1 MKYIL
6 ALSLSLSL
14 ALTGCY
20 TANYEENTGKYKMP
34 KELEDCK
41 IYTLQGEGIAP
52 AIKVVRCPTETT
64 TSYKHGKATK
74 SVTIN

>member
-6 ALSLSLSL
+6 LLSL

-20 TANYEENTGKYKMP
+20 SANYQETTGSYKMP

-41 IYTLQGEGIAP
+41 IYTLQAEGWDP

>member
-6 ALSLSLSL
+6 LLSL

-20 TANYEENTGKYKMP
+20 SANYEESTGSYKMP

-41 IYTLQGEGIAP
+41 IYTLQGEGITP
-52 AIKVVRCPTETT
+52 AIKVVRCPSQTT
-64 TSYKHGKATK
+64 TNYKHGKATR
-74 SVTIN
+74 SVTVD